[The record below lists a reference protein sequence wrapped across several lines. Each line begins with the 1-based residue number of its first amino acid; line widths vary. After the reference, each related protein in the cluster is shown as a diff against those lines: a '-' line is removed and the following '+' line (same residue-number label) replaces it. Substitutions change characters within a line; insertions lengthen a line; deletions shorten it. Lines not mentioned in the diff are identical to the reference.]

1 MPAAGTSPDPDDDP
15 GHEEV
20 SRPDNT
26 PAVGRRLATD
36 GGTLAQETTLDDDAQ
51 VTRKRSV
58 LITGCSSG
66 IGRATA
72 RSFLENEWSVV
83 ATSRDRAD
91 VTDLAEAGCA
101 ILELDVTN
109 PDHVTRAVEETVEQ
123 TGAIDCVVNNAGYAQ
138 VGPIE
143 DVPTDDVRRQFEVN
157 TFGPHRLLRAALPH
171 MRAQGSG
178 RIVNVSS
185 VNGRVSVAGLGVYAG
200 SKHALE
206 AMSDAL
212 RAEVESF
219 GVDVVVVEPGPTDTD
234 SLSRAED
241 ELPTERTADY
251 EAIYSIYEDAKLI
264 GGSGPLALD
273 PQDVADAIVYAATC
287 PEPPARIPVGV
298 VAQYGSLARFLPDR
312 LRDALYGL
320 VRKFV

>member
-1 MPAAGTSPDPDDDP
+1 MTDAGTGSDP
-15 GHEEV
+15 GDGTDHEGADRTASASAAKGTLV
-20 SRPDNT
+20 
-26 PAVGRRLATD
+26 AD
-36 GGTLAQETTLDDDAQ
+36 GGALAQEAAVDDEAPL
-51 VTRKRSV
+51 TRKRSV

-72 RSFLENEWSVV
+72 RSFLEAEWSVI

-91 VTDLAEAGCA
+91 VTDLAEAGCE

-109 PDHVTRAVEETVEQ
+109 PEHVTRAVEETVER

-143 DVPTDDVRRQFEVN
+143 DVSTDDVRRQFEVN
-157 TFGPHRLLRAALPH
+157 TFGPHRLVRAALPH

-251 EAIYSIYEDAKLI
+251 EEIYSIYEDAKLI

-312 LRDALYGL
+312 LRDGLYGL

>member
-1 MPAAGTSPDPDDDP
+1 MTDAGTGSDP
-15 GHEEV
+15 GDGTDREGADRTASASAAE
-20 SRPDNT
+20 
-26 PAVGRRLATD
+26 RRLAAD
-36 GGTLAQETTLDDDAQ
+36 GGTLAQEAAVDDRQ
-51 VTRKRSV
+51 LTRKRSV

-72 RSFLENEWSVV
+72 RSFLEKEWSVV
-83 ATSRDRAD
+83 ATSRDPDD
-91 VTDLAEAGCA
+91 VADLAGAGCE

-109 PDHVTRAVEETVEQ
+109 PDHVTRAVEETVER

-143 DVPTDDVRRQFEVN
+143 DVPTGDVRRQFEVN
-157 TFGPHRLLRAALPH
+157 TFGPHRLVRAALPH

-212 RAEVESF
+212 RAEVEPF

-251 EAIYSIYEDAKLI
+251 EAIYEIYEDAKLI
-264 GGSGPLALD
+264 GASGPLALD
-273 PQDVADAIVYAATC
+273 PRDVADAIVYAATC
-287 PEPPARIPVGV
+287 SEPPARIPVGF